1 MDTELQRASLWKRIA
16 AGVLDLILLCVV
28 AVGFA
33 SLLSWALG
41 YDAHH
46 AALDRG
52 YARYEAQYGV
62 TFNIS
67 QEEFLGMTAEEQEN
81 YNAAYEALIADDEV
95 MAEYNIVL
103 NLTLVI
109 ITFGVLLGY
118 VALEWIVPLLLKNGQ
133 TIGKKCF
140 GIGLMRTDNVKMS
153 SLQFFVRT
161 ILGKFTIETMVPVYL
176 IIMLMFGAIGFVGTL
191 VIVLLG
197 LTQLICMA
205 VTRTNSLLH
214 DLLAGTVAVDLASQ
228 RIFDSTEALI
238 AYQKKIAAERAARQP
253 Y

>member
-46 AALDRG
+46 AALDQG

-62 TFNIS
+62 AFNIS
-67 QEEFLGMTAEEQEN
+67 QEEFLGMTAEEQED